1 MEVIGKSKLKIILE
15 SCLKDSAVYF
25 SDHERIIRCNPY
37 CTHVV
42 HIPDSNIYKWVFQ
55 VDDPRNN
62 PIVAVFFVRQLEEDG
77 NLESPHAGEAPGGLT
92 GRCIRW
98 VSAEAPDE
106 SHLPS
111 GENAFVGQTDSK
123 ICLYHLSEGRTEVH
137 FETDIVL
144 DFQLSF
150 PLNMMPEGI
159 LKFMTETVMS
169 QIMRQATESML
180 SQVQGDIQCGPAEL
194 ELKGGGREG

>member
-1 MEVIGKSKLKIILE
+1 MEVIGKSKRTIILE
-15 SCLKDSAVYF
+15 TCLRDSTVYF

-42 HIPDSNIYKWVFQ
+42 FIPESDMYKWVFQ
-55 VDDPRNN
+55 VNDPRDN
-62 PIVAVFFVRQLEEDG
+62 PITAVFFVRQLEDEG
-77 NLESPHAGEAPGGLT
+77 NLDSPHPGEAPGGLT

-111 GENAFVGQTDSK
+111 EANAFVGRTDSR

-137 FETDIVL
+137 FETDITL
-144 DFQLSF
+144 DFTLSF

-169 QIMRQATESML
+169 QIMQQATESML
-180 SQVQGDIQCGPAEL
+180 SQVQGDIQCSSARPEQ
-194 ELKGGGREG
+194 GGDG